1 MKVSDCVPEEAVV
14 VLSLEQRQVLAD
26 LVEAERAHASRWWTM
41 LNEMRA
47 RGQLP
52 GWVQERFAG
61 TAVDHDR
68 WLDDC
73 TETNCALFGKRR
85 YIHSED
91 EPESVEVWVEGVL
104 FEVTRRPASVGE
116 AEGAESVEQLQE
128 EVRQHLSGDIAL
140 VGTNERKPS

>member
-1 MKVSDCVPEEAVV
+1 MKATDCAPGEAVV

-26 LVEAERAHASRWWTM
+26 LIDAERAHASRWWTM

-52 GWVQERFAG
+52 AWVYEQYVG
-61 TAVDHDR
+61 TVADHER

-73 TETNCALFGKRR
+73 TETNSALFGKRR
-85 YIHSED
+85 YIHIEG
-91 EPESVEVWVEGVL
+91 EPEVVETWVEDIL
-104 FEVTRRPASVGE
+104 FEVTRRPTPEGGE
-116 AEGAESVEQLQE
+116 GSAESVEQLQE
-128 EVRQHLSGDIAL
+128 AVRQHLSGDIAL